1 MKKQILT
8 FLSAGLLL
16 LSTACANTTKG
27 TAEGENEANNESI
40 KKPLV
45 VKPQKKNGNFYI
57 MNNKQETQLSEGL
70 YAQFKT
76 NKGEILVRLEHEKTP
91 MTVAN
96 FVGLAEGKI
105 ENKKFPLGHAYYDG
119 LKFHRVIADFMIQGG
134 DPEGSGMGGPGYNFE
149 DEIVADLKHDAPGV
163 LSMANAGPAT
173 NGSQFF
179 ITHVAT
185 PWLDGKHTVFGKVV
199 NGMDIV
205 NAIKQNDVMENVAII
220 RVGKSAENFNPKEVF
235 EKEKSQI
242 QEKIAK
248 ADAERKQK
256 EAEALASLTKNAQKT
271 ESGLAYVVKKKG
283 SGATAKAGQK
293 ITCHYVLTLADGRKI
308 DSSYD
313 RNQPFEFTVG
323 VGQVIRG
330 WDEGMMLLNPGSE
343 ATLIIPSDLGYGPQG
358 AGNGV
363 IPPNAT
369 LIFEVV
375 ILKID

>member
-8 FLSAGLLL
+8 FFSAGLLL
-16 LSTACANTTKG
+16 LSSACANTTKG
-27 TAEGENEANNESI
+27 TTDGETNANNEAI

-45 VKPQKKNGNFYI
+45 VKPTKKNGNFYI
-57 MNNKQETQLSEGL
+57 MNNKQETQLNEGL

-105 ENKKFPLGHAYYDG
+105 NNTKFPLGHAYYDG

-149 DEIVADLKHDAPGV
+149 DEIVADLKHDGPGV

-199 NGMDIV
+199 SGMDIV

-220 RVGKSAENFNPKEVF
+220 RVGKSAENFDPKAVF
-235 EKEKSQI
+235 EKEKGLI
-242 QEKIAK
+242 KEKAAK
-248 ADAERKQK
+248 AEAERKQK
-256 EAEALASLTKNAQKT
+256 EAEMLANLTKNAQKT
-271 ESGLAYVVKKKG
+271 ESGLMYVVKKKG
-283 SGATAKAGQK
+283 SGATPKAGQK
-293 ITCHYVLTLADGRKI
+293 ITCHYTLTLADGRKI

-330 WDEGMMLLNPGSE
+330 WDEGMMLLNPGTE

-375 ILKID
+375 IIKID